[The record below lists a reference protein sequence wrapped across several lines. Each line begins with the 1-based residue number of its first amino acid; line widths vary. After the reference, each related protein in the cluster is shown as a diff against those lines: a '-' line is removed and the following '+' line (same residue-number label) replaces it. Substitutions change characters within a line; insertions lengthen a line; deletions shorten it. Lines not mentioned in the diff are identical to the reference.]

1 MARISTTNP
10 KAASINQ
17 KRGPT
22 TGNQATGSKRADF
35 MAEKSRTGSE
45 KSELANM
52 ITDAVAARGKGM
64 EPFHLPAVEG
74 IHTKTNV
81 GRGPTRGN
89 GARQQKSAGARRGAL
104 GATSGY

>member
-10 KAASINQ
+10 EAKSINQ

-22 TGNQATGSKRADF
+22 TGNQNTGSKRADF
-35 MAEKSRTGSE
+35 MAEKSKSGSE
-45 KSELANM
+45 KSALATM
-52 ITDAVAARGKGM
+52 ITDAVAARGKVM

-74 IHTKTNV
+74 IHSNTNV

-89 GARQQKSAGARRGAL
+89 AGKQKSAGARRGAL

>member
-1 MARISTTNP
+1 MARISTKNMQ
-10 KAASINQ
+10 AREVNQ

-22 TGNQATGSKRADF
+22 TGNENPGSKRADF

-45 KSELANM
+45 KSALANM
-52 ITDAVAARGKGM
+52 ITDAVAARGQGM

-74 IHTKTNV
+74 IHSNTNV

-89 GARQQKSAGARRGAL
+89 AGKQKSAGARRGAL

>member
-1 MARISTTNP
+1 MARISTKNP
-10 KAASINQ
+10 ESKEINQ

-22 TGNQATGSKRADF
+22 MGNENPGSKRADF

-45 KSELANM
+45 KSALARQ
-52 ITDAVAARGKGM
+52 ITDAFASRGEKMRG
-64 EPFHLPAVEG
+64 FRDSAVEPVRAAV
-74 IHTKTNV
+74 NV

-89 GARQQKSAGARRGAL
+89 AAKQKSGAARKGAL

>member
-1 MARISTTNP
+1 MSRISTKNP
-10 KAASINQ
+10 EAKAVNQ

-22 TGNQATGSKRADF
+22 TGNQSTGTKRADF
-35 MAEKSRTGSE
+35 VAEKSRTGSE
-45 KSELANM
+45 KAALATM

-64 EPFHLPAVEG
+64 EGFRDRTVEG
-74 IHTKTNV
+74 LHTNTNV

-89 GARQQKSAGARRGAL
+89 AAKQKSGGARKGAL